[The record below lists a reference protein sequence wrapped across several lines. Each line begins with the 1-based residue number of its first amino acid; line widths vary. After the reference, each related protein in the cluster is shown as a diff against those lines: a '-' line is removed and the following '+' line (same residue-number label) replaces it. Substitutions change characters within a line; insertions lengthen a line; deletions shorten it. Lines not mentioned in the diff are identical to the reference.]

1 MAAIVCIILSFFAL
15 ATALAMY
22 QDLTSQRGEN
32 APQMDVSA
40 LVSIAVILAFATLVA
55 TVHASTWD
63 NKELGQKYVC
73 KRVVSALGD
82 WGFQWAPD
90 RTAFSVN
97 DTLGACVP
105 QTRAGWEAA
114 HRKGLLNGMVAMERL
129 DEVLEAQ
136 GVGIY
141 ERSDVTISAYDLWK
155 EASKYKK

>member
-63 NKELGQKYVC
+63 NKELDQGYVC

-105 QTRAGWEAA
+105 QTRAGWEKA
-114 HRKGLLNGMVAMERL
+114 HWQGLADGGVLLSRL
-129 DEVLEAQ
+129 DDALEAF
-136 GVGIY
+136 GVSA
-141 ERSDVTISAYDLWK
+141 EDRFDVT
-155 EASKYKK
+155 EANYAIWTEARQYKH